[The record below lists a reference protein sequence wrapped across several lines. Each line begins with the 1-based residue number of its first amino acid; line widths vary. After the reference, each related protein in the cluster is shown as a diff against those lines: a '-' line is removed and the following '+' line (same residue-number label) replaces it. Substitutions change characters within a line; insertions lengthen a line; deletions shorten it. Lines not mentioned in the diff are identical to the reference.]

1 MIQTIKLKI
10 KKKPNQA
17 NEHPIALHESLQTI
31 AGNSFGARMLKCV
44 NQCQELFFFV
54 DVKTELI
61 FRLSSLRISLLV
73 IKK

>member
-44 NQCQELFFFV
+44 NQCQELFFFCGCQNE
-54 DVKTELI
+54 TN
-61 FRLSSLRISLLV
+61 FLSFIAMAFLY
-73 IKK
+73 